1 MLNVSELSLARKCSC
16 AELQI
21 FSAEICM
28 VSKNA
33 RFLLFY
39 SLCRLPRLFSPG
51 RTPVNRV
58 ANCYSSENMKCLRRP
73 KPHAP
78 KSYLQAA
85 CYDCVA
91 IIIAGGFPVVPPSR
105 HRRPI

>member
-1 MLNVSELSLARKCSC
+1 
-16 AELQI
+16 
-21 FSAEICM
+21 M